1 MSAEIANPTTQVSLG
16 TRPDPA
22 HRFELALSENP
33 FPPLPT
39 VLAALHEQMAQANH
53 YPEFLPRR
61 LPRIIADHVGVDPT
75 QVVVGPGATGV
86 AMQIMQTVLRGD
98 ASMVFATP
106 TFDGYPIMAGI
117 LGVEA
122 VTVPLDQAGRQDL
135 GRFGEV
141 VDDRTGLVVICRPHN
156 PTGTL
161 VSAAD
166 LDVFLFSMPPQVVV
180 ILDEAYVEF
189 VADAV
194 DVHDLIRR
202 YPNLLVL
209 RTFSKAFGLA
219 GLRIGYA
226 FGAEDLVSR
235 VRRRQL
241 PFGMSCAAVA
251 AVSASYAAEN
261 ELRARVA
268 RITTER
274 DSLRNQLL
282 QLGLRVPRSYAN
294 FLYLNGPNS
303 AAALQRGGIVAK
315 PYPDGSARITVGDPT
330 AGRAV
335 LQALRAT

>member
-1 MSAEIANPTTQVSLG
+1 
-16 TRPDPA
+16 
-22 HRFELALSENP
+22 
-33 FPPLPT
+33 
-39 VLAALHEQMAQANH
+39 
-53 YPEFLPRR
+53 
-61 LPRIIADHVGVDPT
+61 
-75 QVVVGPGATGV
+75 
-86 AMQIMQTVLRGD
+86 MQIMQTVLRGD

-122 VTVPLDQAGRQDL
+122 VTVPLDQAGGQDL
-135 GRFGEV
+135 SRFGEV
-141 VDDRTGLVVICRPHN
+141 VDDRTGLVVICRPPN

-274 DSLRNQLL
+274 DSLRISCCSW
-282 QLGLRVPRSYAN
+282 GFGYP
-294 FLYLNGPNS
+294 
-303 AAALQRGGIVAK
+303 VA
-315 PYPDGSARITVGDPT
+315 TPT
-330 AGRAV
+330 SS
-335 LQALRAT
+335 T